1 MEKKKIVFTIIVGVA
16 AIVGIFFGWRK
27 FQQIK
32 ISRQQPVVVSR
43 NSITSIQDETRSGQ
57 EPVSATSVNNS
68 QPTSL
73 EDLSEIITQK
83 KNDEQ
88 VANDAQ
94 STSSKSLNNSP
105 QKVESVVSS
114 ADSAAVKNGND
125 TGKIVQRVVSW
136 GFQKS
141 AERKID
147 TIILHSSYDALGND
161 PFSVSGVIAE
171 YKQAQVSPHYLIAR
185 DGTIYQLVSDQNIAW
200 HAGVAKMPDGR
211 TDVNSFSIGVE
222 IINTQT
228 GKFTSAQ
235 YDSVNRLIGDLKNKY
250 PIKNILGHS
259 DIAPG
264 RKTDPWGI
272 EWKKVQK

>member
-1 MEKKKIVFTIIVGVA
+1 MLKKKIIFITGLLVVIIIGVYFAWRKINIQKATNNSQQTIASIQNSTSNEQQSATSEQGVASDSQQAIENNQQTATSSQQPVTSEKESA
-16 AIVGIFFGWRK
+16 AIVDQR
-27 FQQIK
+27 
-32 ISRQQPVVVSR
+32 
-43 NSITSIQDETRSGQ
+43 IT
-57 EPVSATSVNNS
+57 ATEV
-68 QPTSL
+68 
-73 EDLSEIITQK
+73 K
-83 KNDEQ
+83 
-88 VANDAQ
+88 
-94 STSSKSLNNSP
+94 SS
-105 QKVESVVSS
+105 
-114 ADSAAVKNGND
+114 DS
-125 TGKIVQRVVSW
+125 GKIVQKLVSW

-141 AERKID
+141 SGRKID

-185 DGTIYQLVSDQNIAW
+185 DGTIYQLVADQSIAW

-222 IINTQT
+222 MINTQD
-228 GKFTSAQ
+228 GKFADAQ
-235 YDSVNRLIGDLKNKY
+235 YDALNRLIGDLKKKY

-272 EWKKVQK
+272 EWKKVDR

>member
-1 MEKKKIVFTIIVGVA
+1 MKKKKIILMLVVCVLVMVGS
-16 AIVGIFFGWRK
+16 FFGLK
-27 FQQIK
+27 KIQFQSILKNNDQ
-32 ISRQQPVVVSR
+32 VV
-43 NSITSIQDETRSGQ
+43 TASIQELGKESKQETAS
-57 EPVSATSVNNS
+57 N
-68 QPTSL
+68 
-73 EDLSEIITQK
+73 
-83 KNDEQ
+83 EQ
-88 VANDAQ
+88 Q
-94 STSSKSLNNSP
+94 
-105 QKVESVVSS
+105 SVVSNQEAGS
-114 ADSAAVKNGND
+114 NEQQAVTSNQKPVTVEKESAAVVEQKTETKNTD
-125 TGKIVQRVVSW
+125 AGKIVQNLVAW

-171 YKQAQVSPHYLIAR
+171 YKKAQVSPHYLIAR

-228 GKFTSAQ
+228 GKFTDQQYSA
-235 YDSVNRLIGDLKNKY
+235 VNSLIATLKKKY

-272 EWKKVQK
+272 EWKKVDR

>member
-1 MEKKKIVFTIIVGVA
+1 MSKQKIILITVIILLVIGVG
-16 AIVGIFFGWRK
+16 GFWGWRK
-27 FQQIK
+27 INSQKAINNNQWTITKTQKAIDNEQQSTDNSQETIDNNQNTIDNK
-32 ISRQQPVVVSR
+32 QQTTDNKPQAV
-43 NSITSIQDETRSGQ
+43 TSNQ
-57 EPVSATSVNNS
+57 EPVTGGNNQKAIDNS
-68 QPTSL
+68 QNT
-73 EDLSEIITQK
+73 IVKTQ
-83 KNDEQ
+83 Q
-88 VANDAQ
+88 VTENN
-94 STSSKSLNNSP
+94 STSS
-105 QKVESVVSS
+105 
-114 ADSAAVKNGND
+114 
-125 TGKIVQRVVSW
+125 TKIVQKLVAW

-141 AERKID
+141 SGRKID

-211 TDVNSFSIGVE
+211 TDVNSFSIGIE
-222 IINTQT
+222 IINTQD
-228 GKFTSAQ
+228 GKFTDQQYSA
-235 YDSVNRLIGDLKNKY
+235 VNRLIGDLKNKY

-272 EWKKVQK
+272 AWKKVNR